1 MIFIRPKA
9 YHIDHVQIMSICY
22 TLWENF
28 DTSLLI
34 GMHGVVSLTSLR
46 FLVIQV
52 MNKQN
57 LANNL
62 AA

>member
-28 DTSLLI
+28 GTSLLI
-34 GMHGVVSLTSLR
+34 CMHGVTDIFEVPSDSDSSYEQTESS
-46 FLVIQV
+46 
-52 MNKQN
+52 K
-57 LANNL
+57 
-62 AA
+62 